1 MKKIIDCQKIADE
14 FSVIIRERI
23 AAVKEVGPVPC
34 INFIMIDEDS
44 IDARLML
51 DKIEFT
57 EKIGIKSKVHKLS
70 KNISQKEVE
79 QLIKQ
84 LNDDPNIHA
93 ISLQNHLP
101 KRLTFRSLVNLINV
115 DKDVEGLTTLN
126 QGRLVSGEPGIIP
139 CAPLGVLHLLRQV
152 HENIEGMHAVVVGR
166 SSVVGRPLTQLLLN
180 SNCTVTLLHS
190 YSRNLPEICRGA
202 DILVSAVGQPHFI
215 TPECVQGGATVI
227 DVGVSR
233 IVEGDTEKFEGDVDF
248 SNVKKVAG
256 AITMARGVEAISLTY
271 LIHNTLKLACCY

>member
-1 MKKIIDCQKIADE
+1 MRIIDCQKIADE

-23 AAVKEVGPVPC
+23 AAVKEVGSIPC
-34 INFIMIDEDS
+34 VNFIMIDEDS

-51 DKIEFT
+51 DKVEFA

-70 KNISQKEVE
+70 KNVSQSSVE
-79 QLIKQ
+79 QLIKH
-84 LNDDPNIHA
+84 LNGDPNIHA
-93 ISLQNHLP
+93 VSLQNHLP
-101 KRLTFRSLVNLINV
+101 KQLTFRSLVNLINA

-152 HENIEGMHAVVVGR
+152 QENIEGMHAVVVGR

-190 YSRNLPEICRGA
+190 YSRNLPEICRSA

-215 TPECVQGGATVI
+215 TTECVRSGAIVI
-227 DVGVSR
+227 DVGVSKV
-233 IVEGDTEKFEGDVDF
+233 IEDGAEKFKGDVDF
-248 SNVKKVAG
+248 DNVKKVAG
-256 AITMARGVEAISLTY
+256 AITASRGVEAISLTY